1 MHDALL
7 PGVSPWVK
15 SAQEAQGSLCAID
28 ISPRFLGVGK
38 KRDER
43 RTFKLNYI
51 LLKGLPMAAEEL
63 QTLQPYMPPCG
74 STAPAYCS
82 TASCMG
88 TELLSKL
95 HSAQGYIHAPL
106 RNTSSNMQ
114 TYVLCPGR
122 ADLSAYSKPGNWEKA
137 FDFFGKEC
145 TISITLN
152 DTEPALAGKVT

>member
-7 PGVSPWVK
+7 PGVSPWIK

-28 ISPRFLGVGK
+28 ISPRFLGVV
-38 KRDER
+38 KRGDER

-51 LLKGLPMAAEEL
+51 LLKGLAMAAEEL
-63 QTLQPYMPPCG
+63 QTLQPYVPPCG

-95 HSAQGYIHAPL
+95 HSAQEYIHAPL

-114 TYVLCPGR
+114 AYVLCPGR
-122 ADLSAYSKPGNWEKA
+122 ADLSAYSKLGNWRRFLIFLEKNTQ
-137 FDFFGKEC
+137 F
-145 TISITLN
+145 
-152 DTEPALAGKVT
+152 P